1 MADDELLYNF
11 NKILLEKREEIIE
24 ISKLKTRENK
34 KVNNVDNLNKDIKDT
49 LNRLKVE
56 NEKKI
61 KSSKAY
67 KKKMEEEK

>member
-24 ISKLKTRENK
+24 ISKSKIRDFK
-34 KVNNVDNLNKDIKDT
+34 KVINPDKLDKDTKDT

>member
-24 ISKLKTRENK
+24 ISKGKKRECK
-34 KVNNVDNLNKDIKDT
+34 KMINPDILNKDIKDT
-49 LNRLKVE
+49 LNRLKTE

-61 KSSKAY
+61 KASKAY
-67 KKKMEEEK
+67 KKKMEEDK

>member
-11 NKILLEKREEIIE
+11 NKILLEKRDEIIE
-24 ISKLKTRENK
+24 ISKSKKRDIK
-34 KVNNVDNLNKDIKDT
+34 KVINPDKIDKDTKDT

-67 KKKMEEEK
+67 KKKLQEEN

>member
-11 NKILLEKREEIIE
+11 NKILLEKRDEIIE
-24 ISKLKTRENK
+24 ISKSKKREIK
-34 KVNNVDNLNKDIKDT
+34 KVINPDKLDKYTKDT

-67 KKKMEEEK
+67 KKKLQEEN

>member
-11 NKILLEKREEIIE
+11 NKILLEKWDEIIE
-24 ISKLKTRENK
+24 ISKSKKREIK
-34 KVNNVDNLNKDIKDT
+34 KVINPNTLNKDIKDT

-67 KKKMEEEK
+67 KKKLQEEN